1 LKLVAEGVELESQ
14 ASILRD
20 RGVQRAQGFLWS
32 KPISFHQLLDELAR
46 RSLTSS
52 LTVVDPIS

>member
-1 LKLVAEGVELESQ
+1 VELESQ